1 METTRRIKVIP
12 AVEVFATV
20 NADNVLRKKKVAAYA
35 RVSTEN
41 DEQLSSYEAQVD
53 YYTRHIKSKL
63 EWEFIN
69 VYSDEG
75 ISATSTKKREGF
87 KKMIDDALSG
97 KIDLIITKSVSRFAR
112 NTVDTLTTVR
122 ELKDKGVEVYFE
134 KENIYTMDSKGE
146 LLITIMSSL
155 AQEESRSISENVTWG
170 QRKRFADGKVSLPYK
185 QFLGYE
191 KGEDGLPKIVEA
203 QAKVVRMIYK
213 LFLEGKATSWIAKF
227 LSESRIPSPS
237 GKEKWQESTVR
248 SILKNEKYK
257 GDAMLQ
263 KSFTVDFLTKKKK
276 VNEGEVPQYYVENS
290 HPAII
295 SAEVFDL
302 VQHEVKK
309 RKNAKGYKTGG
320 GCFSGKIV
328 CGRCGGFYGSKV
340 WHSTSKYRRTIWQ
353 CNSKFKN
360 TEKCNT
366 PHIYEDKLKQAFVE
380 AFNSI
385 LKNKDEILQGY
396 EAIIQALTDTSK
408 LDKESAKLQGEM
420 EIVTEMLRKCVE
432 QNAHSALNQA
442 EYEKKYKALVER
454 YENIKM
460 WLEGI
465 NEKRLERSAK
475 QESILAFIKEL
486 EQREGLITEL
496 DEELWKGTVEKVKVN
511 SGEMVTFVFK
521 DGMEIEWNI

>member
-1 METTRRIKVIP
+1 METTRRVKVIP
-12 AVEVFATV
+12 AVEIFATV
-20 NADNVLRKKKVAAYA
+20 NADNVSRKKKVAAYA

-53 YYTRHIKSKL
+53 YYTRHIKSKP

-122 ELKDKGVEVYFE
+122 KLKDKGVEVYFE

-263 KSFTVDFLTKKKK
+263 KSFTVNFLTKKKK

-295 SAEVFDL
+295 TSEVFDL
-302 VQHEVKK
+302 AQYEFEK
-309 RKNAKGYKTGG
+309 RRTAKGIRTSGS
-320 GCFSGKIV
+320 CFSGKII
-328 CGRCGGFYGSKV
+328 CGECGNFYGSKT
-340 WHSTSKYRRTIWQ
+340 WHSNSKYRRTIWRCNHKYKNDKQ
-353 CNSKFKN
+353 CS
-360 TEKCNT
+360 T
-366 PHIYEDKLKQAFVE
+366 PNISEDKLKELFIKT
-380 AFNSI
+380 FNNLI
-385 LKNKDEILQGY
+385 ENKDEILQVY
-396 EAIIQALTDTSK
+396 KEIIGTLADISK
-408 LDKESAKLQGEM
+408 LEKQCLRLQSQEEVVVGLIKKLIDE
-420 EIVTEMLRKCVE
+420 
-432 QNAHSALNQA
+432 NAHNAIKQD
-442 EYEKKYKALVER
+442 EYDEKYNELSNKYNHVKN
-454 YENIKM
+454 NIK
-460 WLEGI
+460 EI
-465 NEKRLERSAK
+465 NDKRFNQKFKRDN
-475 QESILAFIKEL
+475 IIAFIEKL
-486 EQREGLITEL
+486 EKYDRVITEF
-496 DEELWKGTVEKVKVN
+496 DEELWNCIVDKVIVNIKDKV
-511 SGEMVTFVFK
+511 SFIFK
-521 DGMEIEWNI
+521 NGQHIDYKM

>member
-53 YYTRHIKSKL
+53 YYTRHIKSKP

-122 ELKDKGVEVYFE
+122 GLKDKGVEVYFE

-191 KGEDGLPKIVEA
+191 KGEDGLPKIVESE
-203 QAKVVRMIYK
+203 AKVVRMIYK

-227 LSESRIPSPS
+227 LSESKIPSPS

-263 KSFTVDFLTKKKK
+263 KSFTVNFLTKKKK

-295 SAEVFDL
+295 TAEVFDL
-302 VQHEVKK
+302 VQYEFEK
-309 RKNAKGYKTGG
+309 RRTAKGIRTSRY
-320 GCFSGKIV
+320 CFSGKII
-328 CGRCGGFYGSKV
+328 CGECSNFYGSKT
-340 WHSTSKYRRTIWQ
+340 WHSNSKYRRIIWRCNHKYKNDKQ
-353 CNSKFKN
+353 CS
-360 TEKCNT
+360 TA
-366 PHIYEDKLKQAFVE
+366 HITEDKLKELFIK
-380 AFNSI
+380 AFNNLI
-385 LKNKDEILQGY
+385 ENKDEILQGY
-396 EAIIQALTDTSK
+396 KEIIGTLADTSK
-408 LDKESAKLQGEM
+408 LEKQCLRLQSEEEVVVGLIKKLIDE
-420 EIVTEMLRKCVE
+420 
-432 QNAHSALNQA
+432 NAHNAIKQD
-442 EYEKKYKALVER
+442 EYDEKYNGLSNKYNHVK
-454 YENIKM
+454 NK
-460 WLEGI
+460 I
-465 NEKRLERSAK
+465 NEINDKVSNQKIKHDNIIAFMNKLEK
-475 QESILAFIKEL
+475 CD
-486 EQREGLITEL
+486 GLITEFNK
-496 DEELWKGTVEKVKVN
+496 ELWNSMVDKVIVKIKDKV
-511 SGEMVTFVFK
+511 SFIFK
-521 DGMEIEWNI
+521 NGQHIDYKM